1 MLLGKLVRNLHV
13 ILSRCRPLSLS
24 CSCQAAL
31 IAVACLAVREADT
44 RALCI
49 CGRQN
54 EVLRSVLIMKL

>member
-1 MLLGKLVRNLHV
+1 MLLGKLVRMLHV
-13 ILSRCRPLSLS
+13 ILSRCRPLS

-31 IAVACLAVREADT
+31 IAVACLAVREADR

-49 CGRQN
+49 CGREN